1 MVWNSKLYNVYLCG
15 NHHQMS
21 LRIIF
26 HFVDKPSQRED
37 LTAVA
42 GSYTEPRRSS
52 RQRREVYG
60 TLNETMLVRN
70 SVPAKG
76 HQERDRQVRC

>member
-1 MVWNSKLYNVYLCG
+1 MNPN
-15 NHHQMS
+15 
-21 LRIIF
+21 IIF

-60 TLNETMLVRN
+60 TLNETMLVKN
-70 SVPAKG
+70 PVADSAKG

>member
-1 MVWNSKLYNVYLCG
+1 MAIVMSSTIHSSNNLFYLLV
-15 NHHQMS
+15 H
-21 LRIIF
+21 L
-26 HFVDKPSQRED
+26 DTPSQRED

-42 GSYTEPRRSS
+42 GSYAEPRRSS

-70 SVPAKG
+70 PVADPTKG
-76 HQERDRQVRC
+76 TKEKDIQVRD

>member
-1 MVWNSKLYNVYLCG
+1 MTIAMRSAIHFNLA
-15 NHHQMS
+15 
-21 LRIIF
+21 IILICL
-26 HFVDKPSQRED
+26 FVHIDTPSQRED

-42 GSYTEPRRSS
+42 GCYAEPRRSS

-70 SVPAKG
+70 PVADSAKG
-76 HQERDRQVRC
+76 TQEKDRQVRN